1 MHKLQ
6 QPLIMTSTGSS
17 SHRPLGTGEE
27 RGGDRQPPAA
37 VGYGFL
43 EQIFPLSPEAWGSKG
58 GALEKVSS
66 GAAPPPPGARGRQG
80 GNGLVLGLKPFNA
93 AQRSKRSALV
103 RRRLLSSPP
112 PNWSVAAGDQAALPA
127 MGGGV

>member
-43 EQIFPLSPEAWGSKG
+43 EQIFPLSPAADAAVGLILSRLLLYLSSSPFPSKL
-58 GALEKVSS
+58 ARSCVR
-66 GAAPPPPGARGRQG
+66 AAP
-80 GNGLVLGLKPFNA
+80 
-93 AQRSKRSALV
+93 
-103 RRRLLSSPP
+103 LL
-112 PNWSVAAGDQAALPA
+112 
-127 MGGGV
+127 